1 MAVGGTRGEIHSWM
15 PIETLSKFYV
25 FGRSINEETIKQ
37 TDTTEL
43 NTKLSELVNE
53 ALSEIHM
60 GSYVDRMTDLISRKY
75 LRDMAIDRNS

>member
-1 MAVGGTRGEIHSWM
+1 MISKL
-15 PIETLSKFYV
+15 IEEPKWAS
-25 FGRSINEETIKQ
+25 G
-37 TDTTEL
+37 
-43 NTKLSELVNE
+43 LVNE